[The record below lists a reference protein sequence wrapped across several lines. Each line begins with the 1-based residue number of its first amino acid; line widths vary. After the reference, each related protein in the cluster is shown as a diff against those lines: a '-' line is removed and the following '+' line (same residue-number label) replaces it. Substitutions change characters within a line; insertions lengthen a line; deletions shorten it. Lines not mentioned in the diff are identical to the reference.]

1 MTLMPCLRSL
11 CFFPLLFCMLA
22 SHSLLS
28 QELPVKH
35 LGSKDGLSMDYVTTL
50 FQDSRGYV
58 WMGTFFGLN
67 RYDGN
72 EVKAYRPNHLD
83 PWALHGN
90 QVNWILEDPYGLLW
104 IGMDNGLAILDPHT
118 ERFLHLDQING
129 DTPIH
134 EVRKA
139 LLDKTGT
146 VWFYQ
151 GSRDGHRLL
160 GIQTSAAIKDQIRK
174 GIPPTRFRTSQ
185 IPLSDAF
192 DGGIHA
198 LLQNSDSTCI
208 AINFEGKCTVVNLI
222 KKATEQKPIGQ
233 VALPLSETTQHF
245 PEPLR
250 NSGALLLPGHAFQN
264 GLHLDQMHQYLQLP
278 DGGYLVFRFFDK
290 KIYRINRLEDFKSLT
305 GESPLDQLPVF
316 YELEHPST
324 FSRLIDRNGDLW
336 IGTTGYG
343 VLRIPSKI
351 KGFSQLA
358 QGNSLYN
365 FATLPGNRLW
375 MGYLAPETILDLRT
389 QEITKA
395 PWNAFIQPGEQVKA
409 VLTNRKGAMAYLVLQ
424 SKNTPLL
431 QVLQY
436 SFNTGKIRTL
446 PQQQLM
452 TVGETPPC
460 VKEDK
465 DGNIWISGNQGRLLR
480 YSPKADTFSAWT
492 LDRFFPNEIAR
503 QLTTTNLLQT
513 RNGNIWLANNYGLVR
528 IDARPGKN
536 PTFKAFHNYSG
547 KKKIFANN
555 GIFALCQDPLDHDVL
570 WLGTLGNGLAKFHMP
585 SETVSYPDQ
594 QDDPLNGKIVLGI
607 VPDKNHKLWISTD
620 RGISCFDPK
629 HQQFLSY
636 DLQEALLE
644 TPYNATSFGKT
655 DKNEILFGGANG
667 LLVLRPSQLLD
678 ENPPL
683 LSHTLQISR
692 IRVNSL
698 SLQQLLEKGSVSF
711 SPEEALQ
718 LRLRH
723 AENNIVIDFSAPFA
737 HNPGSL
743 YYRYKVEG
751 LSGQWIGLGKQRS
764 IHLTGLSPGKY
775 EVLMQVATPGATQ
788 SKLPTARLLVHIRP
802 PWYLSRVAYLS
813 YLLLLGVS
821 LRAWV
826 LFDRKRIA
834 EKYEADVKQ
843 QEVKRLQSLDQLKN
857 KLFAYIAHEVKTPL
871 SIIMGVSAKLR
882 QQSPSGQSPSYLD
895 AIEYEGR
902 NLQGLVDEMIDI
914 TRLQEGSLQLNYLHG
929 DMAHFLENTL
939 SAYQPLAEFRD
950 IQLIFHANP
959 AEIPADFDPTRV
971 KHILNNLIN
980 NALRHTPAQGT
991 IRLSLSTPRPD
1002 EVQIAVSDT
1011 GAGIPEADLPFIF
1024 EKYFQGAS
1032 SKKDEHR
1039 FGLGLSYVKDLVEW
1053 MQGSISVSST
1063 PHTGT
1068 AFTICLPA
1076 KTPLETALPNYLPS
1090 DYPTYSAL
1098 PDAAPSSDELPLLL
1112 IVEDNPM
1119 LVSVLKLT
1127 LQPHFRLLIARDGK
1141 EGAELATREIPDLIL
1156 SDIVMPEMDG
1166 LEMIQLLKNQ
1176 PLTAHIP
1183 IVALSAKNEAQDRLQ
1198 GQAIGADAYIGKPFS
1213 APELLF
1219 TLQNLHQ
1226 LQSRWKE
1233 RYAHFAQ
1240 GSDPSAQTPTPLSEP
1255 NLSASDAFM
1264 RSLYEVFEAHYPS
1277 DTFDIAQLC
1286 RVLHISKAQLYRKL
1300 SAVSD
1305 QGAMELLR
1313 DFRLQKALEL
1323 LENNPGLNTSEVAF
1337 KVGFKERTYFSTLF
1351 KKKFHIAPSEV
1362 KKRGG

>member
-28 QELPVKH
+28 QELPIKH

-50 FQDSRGYV
+50 FQDSRGYI

-72 EVKAYRPNHLD
+72 EIKAYRPNHLD

-90 QVNWILEDPYGLLW
+90 QVNWILEDPHGLLW
-104 IGMDNGLAILDPHT
+104 IGMDNGLAILDPYT
-118 ERFLHLDQING
+118 ERFIHLDQIG
-129 DTPIH
+129 GGTPIH

-139 LLDKTGT
+139 LLDKTGK

-151 GSRDGHRLL
+151 GSRNGHRLL
-160 GIQTSAAIKDQIRK
+160 GLQTNASIKAQIRK
-174 GIPPTRFRTSQ
+174 GIRPTDFRIHQ
-185 IPLSDAF
+185 IPLSDDF
-192 DGGIHA
+192 DGGINA
-198 LLQNSDSTCI
+198 LIHNSDSTCI
-208 AINFEGKCTVVNLI
+208 AINFQGKCTAVNLV
-222 KKATEQKPIGQ
+222 QKTTAQEEIVR
-233 VALPLSETTQHF
+233 VAIPLSESVQIF

-250 NSGALLLPGHAFQN
+250 NSGALLLPGHTFQN

-395 PWNAFIQPGEQVKA
+395 PWNAFIQPGQQVKA

-446 PQQQLM
+446 PQQQLL

-513 RNGNIWLANNYGLVR
+513 RSGSIWIANNYGLVK
-528 IDARPGKN
+528 IDGPLREN
-536 PTFKAFHNYSG
+536 PSFKAFHNYSG

-555 GIFALCQDPLDHDVL
+555 GIFALCEDPHDDDVL
-570 WLGTLGNGLAKFHMP
+570 WLGTLGNGLAKFHLP
-585 SETVSYPDQ
+585 SETVSYLDQ

-607 VPDKNHKLWISTD
+607 VPDNNYRFWISTD
-620 RGISCFDPK
+620 QGVSCFDPAL
-629 HQQFLSY
+629 QQFLSY
-636 DLQEALLE
+636 DLQQALLE
-644 TPYNATSFGKT
+644 SPYNATSFGKISE
-655 DKNEILFGGANG
+655 NEILFGNANG
-667 LLVLRPSQLLD
+667 LVVLHPSQLLD
-678 ENPPL
+678 ESPQP

-692 IRVNSL
+692 VRVNALSLEELLEQGSL
-698 SLQQLLEKGSVSF
+698 SFTSDETMQLWLN
-711 SPEEALQ
+711 
-718 LRLRH
+718 H
-723 AENNIVIDFSAPFA
+723 TENNITIYFAAPFA
-737 HNPGSL
+737 RNPGSL

-751 LSGQWIGLGKQRS
+751 LGNQWVSLGKQRS
-764 IHLTGLSPGKY
+764 ISLTGLSPGKY
-775 EVLMQVATPGATQ
+775 RVRVQVATPGDNPSTTLQ
-788 SKLPTARLLVHIRP
+788 TARLLIQIHP
-802 PWYLSRVAYLS
+802 PWYRTRFAYLC
-813 YLLLLGVS
+813 YLLLLGIA

-843 QEVKRLQSLDQLKN
+843 QEVKRLQSLDQFKN
-857 KLFAYIAHEVKTPL
+857 KIFAYIAHEVKTPL

-991 IRLSLSTPRPD
+991 IRLSLSQPRPD
-1002 EVQIAVSDT
+1002 EVQIIVSDT
-1011 GAGIPEADLPFIF
+1011 GAGIPEAELPFIF
-1024 EKYFQGAS
+1024 EKYFQGVA

-1068 AFTICLPA
+1068 AFTICLPV
-1076 KTPLETALPNYLPS
+1076 KTPLETVLPNYLPS

-1098 PDAAPSSDELPLLL
+1098 PDTAPSSDELPLLL

-1127 LQPHFRLLIARDGK
+1127 LQPHFRLLISRDGK

-1213 APELLF
+1213 AP
-1219 TLQNLHQ
+1219 
-1226 LQSRWKE
+1226 
-1233 RYAHFAQ
+1233 
-1240 GSDPSAQTPTPLSEP
+1240 
-1255 NLSASDAFM
+1255 
-1264 RSLYEVFEAHYPS
+1264 
-1277 DTFDIAQLC
+1277 
-1286 RVLHISKAQLYRKL
+1286 
-1300 SAVSD
+1300 
-1305 QGAMELLR
+1305 
-1313 DFRLQKALEL
+1313 
-1323 LENNPGLNTSEVAF
+1323 
-1337 KVGFKERTYFSTLF
+1337 
-1351 KKKFHIAPSEV
+1351 
-1362 KKRGG
+1362 